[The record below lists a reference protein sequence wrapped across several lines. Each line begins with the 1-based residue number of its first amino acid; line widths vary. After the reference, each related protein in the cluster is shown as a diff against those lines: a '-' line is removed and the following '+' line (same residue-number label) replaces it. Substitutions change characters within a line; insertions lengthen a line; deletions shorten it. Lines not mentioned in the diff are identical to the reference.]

1 MVFWFGLVEPAVHT
15 IYFSAVCGQV
25 HDDCI
30 TFSLSELF
38 LEALGLLSCEGCVL
52 TGLRLLAVTLAAA
65 PFDPPFGPPLAA
77 AAFVPGLVAI
87 FVIGF
92 ACLPAVFCRVG
103 VLARV
108 AISLGHGPG
117 L

>member
-1 MVFWFGLVEPAVHT
+1 MEPAVHT
-15 IYFSAVCGQV
+15 IYFSTVSGQV

-30 TFSLSELF
+30 TLSLSELF
-38 LEALGLLSCEGCVL
+38 LEALGRLSCEGCVL
-52 TGLRLLAVTLAAA
+52 TGLRLLAVTLAVA
-65 PFDPPFGPPLAA
+65 PFDPAFGPPLAA
-77 AAFVPGLVAI
+77 A

-92 ACLPAVFCRVG
+92 DGLPAAFCRVG

>member
-1 MVFWFGLVEPAVHT
+1 MFSWFGLVEPAVHT
-15 IYFSAVCGQV
+15 IYFSTVSGQV

-30 TFSLSELF
+30 TLSLSELF
-38 LEALGLLSCEGCVL
+38 LEALGRLSCEGCVL
-52 TGLRLLAVTLAAA
+52 TGLRLLAVTLAVA
-65 PFDPPFGPPLAA
+65 PFDPAFGPPLAA
-77 AAFVPGLVAI
+77 AFVPGLAAI

-92 ACLPAVFCRVG
+92 DGLPAAFCRVG